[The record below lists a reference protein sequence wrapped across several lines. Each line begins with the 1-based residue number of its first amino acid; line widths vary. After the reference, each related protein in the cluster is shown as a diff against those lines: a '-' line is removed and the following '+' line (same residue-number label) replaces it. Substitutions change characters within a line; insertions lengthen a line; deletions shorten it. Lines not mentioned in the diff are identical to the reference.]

1 MSRVRRILHPTDFS
15 PASNAAFARAVEMA
29 RTNKAELLLAHI
41 LTSVVPLPADGY
53 VWPQLYADI
62 EASAKAEGQKRLGM
76 LIAKARK
83 AGVRVK
89 ALLLGRCRARADHA
103 GRAHEARG
111 SPRAGNARSDR
122 AREVLSR
129 QRGQSRDRER
139 DSPGPHGPRQVA
151 TNGVGTNSED
161 CCDRA

>member
-89 ALLLGRCRARADHA
+89 ALLLDGVAHEQITRAARTKRADLLVLGTHGRTGLDRLLTGSVAERIVRHA
-103 GRAHEARG
+103 PCSVFTVKPKRTA
-111 SPRAGNARSDR
+111 
-122 AREVLSR
+122 
-129 QRGQSRDRER
+129 
-139 DSPGPHGPRQVA
+139 
-151 TNGVGTNSED
+151 
-161 CCDRA
+161 